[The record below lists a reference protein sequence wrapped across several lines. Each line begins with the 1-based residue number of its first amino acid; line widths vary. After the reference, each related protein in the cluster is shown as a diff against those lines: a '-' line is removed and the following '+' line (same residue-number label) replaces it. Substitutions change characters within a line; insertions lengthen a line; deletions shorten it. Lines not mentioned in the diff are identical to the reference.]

1 MNKSC
6 LFLGLSGVSVEGGA
20 VERTSSPCGGIVNIG
35 VLCFGRCFGA
45 LVPKCV
51 MIEIQAQRGMANQT
65 HKDGGGSRRGESDKR
80 KSCGL
85 VLHTRYLSAMIELK
99 GIKVGVLWG
108 WLVGWWWWW
117 FWICGLELFGGGE
130 WSGMR
135 LA

>member
-20 VERTSSPCGGIVNIG
+20 VERTLSPCGGIVNIV
-35 VLCFGRCFGA
+35 VLCFGHCFGA

-65 HKDGGGSRRGESDKR
+65 HKAGAEAGEGTATKE

-99 GIKVGVLWG
+99 GIKVGALWG
-108 WLVGWWWWW
+108 WLVGWL
-117 FWICGLELFGGGE
+117 GGGFGFVGWNYSEGGE
-130 WSGMR
+130 WSGLR